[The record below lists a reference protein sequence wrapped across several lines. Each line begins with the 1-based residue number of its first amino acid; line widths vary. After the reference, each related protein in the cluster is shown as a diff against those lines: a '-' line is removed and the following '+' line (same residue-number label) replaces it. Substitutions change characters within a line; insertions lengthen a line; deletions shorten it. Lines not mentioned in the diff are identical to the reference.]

1 MTDVKDGR
9 IMRIRRKGQAESV
22 DVGKVNVHVM
32 LHGAEKLHYGNFI
45 GMPVSGDLGMH
56 ASLVLADMDI
66 Y

>member
-1 MTDVKDGR
+1 
-9 IMRIRRKGQAESV
+9 MRIRRKGQAESV

-56 ASLVLADMDI
+56 APSVLADKDI